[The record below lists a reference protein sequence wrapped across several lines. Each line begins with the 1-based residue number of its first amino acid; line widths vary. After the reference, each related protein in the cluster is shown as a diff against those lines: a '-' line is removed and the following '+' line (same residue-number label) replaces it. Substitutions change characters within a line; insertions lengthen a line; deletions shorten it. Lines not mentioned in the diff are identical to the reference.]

1 VYFHLNYKY
10 NYTVPFY
17 RSFSDSYSVSI
28 IFLPPFLQDCLDSL
42 CNLLKVH
49 ISDSDACPKVEA
61 QSSPHHSGKGE
72 LVTDF
77 LFGAAHTDGNKRD
90 PLNWLK
96 SSPQLG
102 TARSFCDQST
112 QVLKARTQARS
123 HTHISSS
130 TAHRTRSKPH
140 SHFYHSPLNSSSL
153 LSAPLFAF
161 LNFFLSL
168 PPTRLCCF
176 SLSPPFFLSQRSM
189 SGRITRP

>member
-1 VYFHLNYKY
+1 MYFHLNYKY

-17 RSFSDSYSVSI
+17 RYFSDSYSVSI

-42 CNLLKVH
+42 CNLLNVH

-72 LVTDF
+72 LFTDF
-77 LFGAAHTDGNKRD
+77 LFGAAHTDENKRD

-112 QVLKARTQARS
+112 QVLKARTQARAT
-123 HTHISSS
+123 HTFLRQQHI
-130 TAHRTRSKPH
+130 ARV
-140 SHFYHSPLNSSSL
+140 LNHVHTSITHPSIHLPCSLPPSL
-153 LSAPLFAF
+153 LS
-161 LNFFLSL
+161 
-168 PPTRLCCF
+168 
-176 SLSPPFFLSQRSM
+176 
-189 SGRITRP
+189 